1 MAKCTVFPHFY
12 SSFNCSAIS
21 LGSPCFIINPA
32 AGNGR
37 VAKRWPA
44 YEARL
49 RLAFPDLE
57 VYSSAAPGD
66 AAALAER
73 LALAGR
79 NRIVAVGGD
88 GTHHEVINGLFNAL
102 GAAGMSKVTYAL
114 LPLGSGND
122 WIRTHQVPKNID
134 TWIRGYQSAK
144 LSKQNL
150 GEINYRDENGL
161 PQTRIFTNVAGMAY
175 DAYVVRRSDTT
186 PYKSRL
192 LYPLLTLAYLGA
204 YTPPTLRLTF
214 DEHAP
219 IEQSFHT
226 INVGI
231 GRYSGGGMRLV
242 PQADPSGPDFALTYA
257 PALSIPMILA
267 HGWRFYTATIG
278 RVPGVVCT
286 SAREVKIEAV
296 GRQNSLEIE
305 ADGEWLGYGP
315 IEVKL
320 LPGALT
326 FVDFS

>member
-1 MAKCTVFPHFY
+1 
-12 SSFNCSAIS
+12 
-21 LGSPCFIINPA
+21 
-32 AGNGR
+32 
-37 VAKRWPA
+37 VARRWPT

-57 VYSSAAPGD
+57 VYTSAAPGD

-102 GAAGMSKVTYAL
+102 GAAGMDKVTYAL

-122 WIRTHQVPKNID
+122 WIRTHRVPKKIEP
-134 TWIRGYQSAK
+134 WIRGYQRAK

-150 GEINYRDENGL
+150 GIISYRDANGL
-161 PQTRIFTNVAGMAY
+161 PKSRIFTNVVGMAY
-175 DAYVVRRSDTT
+175 DAYVVRRSAANRF
-186 PYKSRL
+186 KSRL

-214 DEHAP
+214 DGQAP
-219 IEQSFHT
+219 IEQPFHT

-242 PQADPSGPDFALTYA
+242 PQADPAGPDFALTYA

-286 SAREVKIEAV
+286 SARKVKIEAV
-296 GRQNSLEIE
+296 GARNSLEIE

-315 IEVKL
+315 IEVEL
-320 LPGALT
+320 LPQSLT